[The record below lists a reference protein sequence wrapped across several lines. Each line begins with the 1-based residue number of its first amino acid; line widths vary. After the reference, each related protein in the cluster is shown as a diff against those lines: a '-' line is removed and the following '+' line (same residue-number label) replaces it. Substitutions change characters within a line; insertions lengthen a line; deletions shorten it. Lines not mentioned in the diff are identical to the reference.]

1 MTRSTQA
8 EPAESDHRP
17 AIQSIIKNVLAYHIA
32 GLWAQGKVK
41 DVVVG
46 GDPRFKGF
54 FSFALAPVRLS
65 VQW

>member
-46 GDPRFKGF
+46 GDP
-54 FSFALAPVRLS
+54 
-65 VQW
+65 